1 MVVAL
6 GAKEVLRLKK
16 MALAINLHRSKGKI
30 KDVCFSLYRGVQRNG
45 EGYCYC
51 SREMFLTCGTEGM
64 S

>member
-30 KDVCFSLYRGVQRNG
+30 KDVCFSFVWGVQR
-45 EGYCYC
+45 
-51 SREMFLTCGTEGM
+51 TEKVIAIAAEKCF
-64 S
+64 